1 MPLIRWH
8 CACKFAHKQ
17 NEIRIPRFYH
27 EASPPQFFLLQYFYE
42 YFKLMHCFAS
52 QSSLNI
58 IIYSLA
64 SLLGVKDTGDK
75 HSLPEV
81 PCVQTPQEKETLI
94 FSTRLLLKI

>member
-1 MPLIRWH
+1 
-8 CACKFAHKQ
+8 
-17 NEIRIPRFYH
+17 
-27 EASPPQFFLLQYFYE
+27 
-42 YFKLMHCFAS
+42 MHCFAS
-52 QSSLNI
+52 QSSLKI

-81 PCVQTPQEKETLI
+81 PCVQTPREKETLI